1 MDKKLFSLIS
11 IRTLEKI
18 TDSIGLSLLLFRY
31 SVIPVH
37 SNVLKS
43 EYCSL
48 IGFNG

>member
-31 SVIPVH
+31 FGSFYSTQVR
-37 SNVLKS
+37 VL
-43 EYCSL
+43 
-48 IGFNG
+48 